1 MKAAMTPLSR
11 NAIVWAL
18 VGFLA
23 AALPASAQPEPGADA
38 DRQRPRLAQITGLM
52 TYLER
57 SWVSVAFELDVTD
70 EQLTGLRAFYKA
82 AWDTRQQALDAPA
95 GDAAGRA
102 LAVWE
107 ALDQVR
113 ADIDAALGDVLT
125 EEQLAAWEEIKEAQQ
140 RPLTQGW
147 WRRAPRRGTPQR

>member
-1 MKAAMTPLSR
+1 MKAEMSSLSGK
-11 NAIVWAL
+11 AATVAL
-18 VGFLA
+18 VGLLA
-23 AALPASAQPEPGADA
+23 AAFAASAQPERGADA
-38 DRQRPRLAQITGLM
+38 GRQRPRLAQITGLM

-57 SWVSVAFELDVTD
+57 SWVAVAFELDVTD

-82 AWDTRQQALDAPA
+82 AWDTRQQALDQPA

-102 LAVWE
+102 LALWE

-113 ADIDAALGDVLT
+113 SDIDAALTDVLT
-125 EEQLAAWEEIKEAQQ
+125 EEQLAQWEEIKEAQQ

-147 WRRAPRRGTPQR
+147 WRRAPQR